1 MIESMRTILKPRTL
15 GIFLGLMLLCSCAR
29 MPDPSAIVPASELPA
44 DVIMNKEAGRG
55 GDLTVTLWLESGEE
69 LPFVLDTGAQVT
81 VLDKSLEPK
90 LGKRLETTTI
100 LLPRDKQDSGVYAAP
115 KLYLGSTPLV
125 TGSNIITYDFKPLSS
140 RSPRPNMGFLGM
152 DCLMH

>member
-1 MIESMRTILKPRTL
+1 MNTILRLRAL
-15 GIFLGLMLLCSCAR
+15 GIFLSLLLLSSCAR
-29 MPDPSAIVPASELPA
+29 KPDPSAIIPASELPA
-44 DVIMNKEAGRG
+44 EVTMDKGPGRG
-55 GDLTVTLWLESGEE
+55 GDLTVTLRLESGEE

-90 LGKRLETTTI
+90 LGKRLGTTTI
-100 LLPRDKQDSGVYAAP
+100 ILPRDKQESAVYAAP

-125 TGSNIITYDFKPLSS
+125 TGSNIITYDFNPLSS

-152 DCLMH
+152 DCLKHY